1 MQPIEPAG
9 GADGGADGCAD
20 SEAETGA
27 SIVHALT
34 RRRCT
39 VLFADLVESVRL
51 FHDAEPSVIERWHA
65 FTLFVDS
72 SIAAQHEG
80 RLVRTAGDGLLM
92 QFGSSA
98 QAVLAAQAL
107 HAGLLRFNHG
117 QPEAAAFWLRI
128 GIHVADVV
136 SLPHEMYGDGV
147 NLAAR
152 LASLAQPGQTV
163 ASTQVRQDVADGVH
177 ATVHDLGL
185 RFVKH
190 VNEPLRVFRLDP
202 PGLGGAQ
209 PHRPDS
215 AADLRPT
222 VAVVPFVA
230 MPPDPDHD
238 ALGHALADDVIASL
252 ARHPSLRVLSRVST
266 AMLRMSAHDLTH
278 VRDALGATFL
288 LTGRFYVQGQRV
300 RLSVELCELAT
311 GSVLW
316 TGRTVG
322 HIAELFEGTDEL
334 VPHIVTQ
341 VSQQIIGHE
350 LARARSLPVDSL
362 SSYSLF
368 VGASG
373 LMNSLVKADF
383 DSARLVL
390 EHLVERH
397 PRHAAPV
404 ALLARWQVF
413 ALEQGWTTD
422 RQRAG
427 VLARELCERALDR
440 DPASAAAHAALAQVC
455 ANFEGKLQEG
465 RELNE
470 RAIALDPSD
479 AVALAQLSGT
489 LAFLGE
495 ADAACEAVSECLRL
509 SPLDP
514 SRYEF
519 EAYAAMAFV
528 AAGHYARAAEHA
540 RSSVRQH
547 SLHAPGLHLL
557 VGALWL
563 NGECEAAH
571 RAAQRYLAL
580 FPKAKAGRTSGR
592 RLGAGLAWR
601 RTFEDALISAGVPP

>member
-1 MQPIEPAG
+1 MLAGLLAGFRRGCVLQP
-9 GADGGADGCAD
+9 
-20 SEAETGA
+20 SSAEGGA
-27 SIVHALT
+27 SIVQALT
-34 RRRCT
+34 RRRWT

-51 FHDAEPSVIERWHA
+51 FHDAERSVIERWHA
-65 FTLFVDS
+65 FTLFVESD
-72 SIAAQHEG
+72 IATQHEG

-92 QFGSSA
+92 QFASSA

-107 HAGLLRFNHG
+107 HAGLARFNLG
-117 QPEAAAFWLRI
+117 QPDAAVFWLRI
-128 GIHVADVV
+128 GVHVADVV
-136 SLPHEMYGDGV
+136 SFPHEIYGDGV

-190 VNEPLRVFRLDP
+190 LDEPLRVFRLDP
-202 PGLGGAQ
+202 PGPSGPQRHGPATTT
-209 PHRPDS
+209 
-215 AADLRPT
+215 DLRPT

-252 ARHPSLRVLSRVST
+252 ARHPALRVLSRVST
-266 AMLRMSAHDLTH
+266 AMLRMPAPDLTH
-278 VRDALGATFL
+278 VREALGATFM

-373 LMNSLVKADF
+373 LMNSLVKTDF
-383 DSARLVL
+383 DGARQVL
-390 EHLVERH
+390 EHLAERH

-404 ALLARWQVF
+404 AMLARWQLF

-422 RQRAG
+422 RQQAG
-427 VLARELCERALDR
+427 LVTRELCERALDL
-440 DPASAAAHAALAQVC
+440 DPGSAAAHAVLAQVC

-479 AVALAQLSGT
+479 AFALAQLSGT

-495 ADAACEAVSECLRL
+495 ADAACEAVSESLRL

-514 SRYEF
+514 SRYVF
-519 EAYAAMAFV
+519 EAFASMAFV
-528 AAGHYARAAEHA
+528 AAGHYARAAAHA

-547 SLHAPGLHLL
+547 SLHLPGVHLL

-563 NGECEAAH
+563 NGETDAAR
-571 RAAQRYLAL
+571 RAAQRYLEL
-580 FPKAKAGRTSGR
+580 FPLANSGRTRSR

-601 RTFEDALISAGVPP
+601 QNFEDALINAGVPP